1 MGLPAIELCQMFV
14 HLVNSFRRESG
25 STIVSTLV
33 IDIVFQMAF
42 ENRLYARVS
51 YLLNIFFGESTV
63 KGHS

>member
-14 HLVNSFRRESG
+14 HLGNSFWRESCR
-25 STIVSTLV
+25 TVVFTLV

-42 ENRLYARVS
+42 ENRLYARIS